1 MTAPSTAAIH
11 QLSAVYV
18 VKDGQVITLPFIEF
32 TPKYVKFDTGTRD
45 SALPWCA
52 YADRQAFEA
61 GEPALILAGP
71 ARLSMRRAFRTR
83 EAAEDWLARGAVS
96 PTLDT

>member
-1 MTAPSTAAIH
+1 MTKT
-11 QLSAVYV
+11 QAVYV

-32 TPKYVKFDTGTRD
+32 TPRYVKFDTGTRD

-61 GEPALILAGP
+61 GKPAPILAGP

-83 EAAEDWLARGAVS
+83 KPLRTGSAARPTVGTHGHRNTPAR
-96 PTLDT
+96 

>member
-1 MTAPSTAAIH
+1 MTKT
-11 QLSAVYV
+11 QAVYV

-32 TPKYVKFDTGTRD
+32 TPRYVKFDTGTRD

-61 GEPALILAGP
+61 GKP
-71 ARLSMRRAFRTR
+71 ARYSPARPGSPCAERSGPGKPLRTGS
-83 EAAEDWLARGAVS
+83 AARPTVGTHGHRNTPAR
-96 PTLDT
+96 